1 MNKILLKYVKTCF
14 FKNKNKIAI
23 FDWSK
28 KFFNTSDAFWNF
40 PVYRQKDYFTVS
52 TFLTNLKL
60 CVRFDSSNARVFFQ
74 RLLSENDRKLVV
86 SRNILGITSCWVQNV
101 NSSEWLRTFL
111 VMHMWELKCGKRTM
125 LIFTFIYASCL
136 MEIVST
142 FYLKGILFQF

>member
-1 MNKILLKYVKTCF
+1 MIG
-14 FKNKNKIAI
+14 
-23 FDWSK
+23 
-28 KFFNTSDAFWNF
+28 
-40 PVYRQKDYFTVS
+40 QKS
-52 TFLTNLKL
+52 FLTLLMRSEIFQCIDKKTTLKFQRFL
-60 CVRFDSSNARVFFQ
+60 QILNFVCVLIAVTLGFFFQ

-86 SRNILGITSCWVQNV
+86 TKNILGITSCWVQNV